1 MTTGTGDAEPP
12 SERRTLRVLIAE
24 DSEDD
29 LLLLLRTIRQGGFDV
44 VWERVASAD
53 GMVEALG
60 RGPFDLVIADHSMPG
75 FTGFEALEISRR
87 HDPDLP
93 FMLVSGTVGEHIAVD
108 AMRAGARDYLMKGHL
123 VRLVPA
129 IRRELAEAQNR
140 RERALLTEELRVAQ
154 KMEAVGRLAGGVAH
168 DFNNLLTAINGYAD
182 LLLADLPDSDR
193 AYSSVREIRAAGE
206 RATALTRQLLAF
218 GRRQVLE
225 PRVVDLAA
233 LVANIS
239 PMLGRIIGEDI
250 ALEQLSDGTTPTV
263 LADPG
268 QLEQVILNLAVNS
281 RDAMPN
287 GGRLSLE
294 TGSLTFDESVREHH
308 VHLQPGRYAILA
320 VSDTGS
326 GMDAATQSQIFEP
339 FFTTKAAGKGT
350 GLGLATVWGI
360 VRQSGGHVWVYS
372 ELGLGTTFKVYLPL
386 VDPAGAEV
394 APVAAEP
401 AGQIGGGETILL
413 VEDEPSVRAIVSQI
427 LRRQGYR
434 VLVAM
439 NADEAV
445 RLAADA
451 GERPRA
457 AEGADVGDA
466 GADGPGT
473 IHLHVTD
480 VIMPG
485 TGGPALAAA
494 LRRRHPDLRVLFVS
508 GYTDDAIVQH
518 GVLEPGVAFLQ
529 KPFTPERLGRKVRE
543 VLDAPPD
550 EPPEAPPEPPPGA
563 PPDPAS

>member
-1 MTTGTGDAEPP
+1 MTSDATDTEPP
-12 SERRTLRVLIAE
+12 SGRRTLRVLIAE

-29 LLLLLRTIRQGGFDV
+29 LLLLLRTIRQGGFDP
-44 VWERVASAD
+44 VWEHVQSAEA
-53 GMVEALG
+53 MQEALANG
-60 RGPFDLVIADHSMPG
+60 SFDLVIADHSMPG
-75 FTGFEALEISRR
+75 FTGFEALEIT
-87 HDPDLP
+87 HQTDPDLP

-123 VRLVPA
+123 TRLVPA

-140 RERALLTEELRVAQ
+140 RERARLTEELRQAQ

-182 LLLADLPDSDR
+182 LLLADLPESDR
-193 AYSSVREIRAAGE
+193 AYTSVREIRAAGE

-225 PRVVDLAA
+225 PRVVDLVA
-233 LVANIS
+233 LVANLV

-250 ALEQLSDGTTPTV
+250 ALEQLSDGTTPAV

-281 RDAMPN
+281 RDAMPD

-294 TGSLTFDESVREHH
+294 TGSVSFDESVREHH
-308 VHLQPGRYAILA
+308 VDLQPGRYALLA

-326 GMDAATQSQIFEP
+326 GMDAETQSHIFEP
-339 FFTTKAAGKGT
+339 FFTTKEAGKGT

-372 ELGLGTTFKVYLPL
+372 EVGVGTTFKVYLPL
-386 VDPAGAEV
+386 IDPAGTAV
-394 APVAAEP
+394 AQAAVEP
-401 AGQIGGGETILL
+401 APAVGGLETILL
-413 VEDEPSVRAIVSQI
+413 VEDEPSVRAIVFQI

-434 VLVAM
+434 VLVA
-439 NADEAV
+439 ADGAEAE
-445 RLAADA
+445 RIAA
-451 GERPRA
+451 
-457 AEGADVGDA
+457 GDLPA
-466 GADGPGT
+466 GADDGLDPSPAGPPR
-473 IHLHVTD
+473 IDLLVTD

-485 TGGPALAAA
+485 TGGPALAAI
-494 LRRRHPDLRVLFVS
+494 LRQRFPNLRVLYVS

-529 KPFTPERLGRKVRE
+529 KPFTPERLGRKIRE
-543 VLDAPPD
+543 VLDAASDGPTGR
-550 EPPEAPPEPPPGA
+550 PGT
-563 PPDPAS
+563 AS

>member
-1 MTTGTGDAEPP
+1 MTPGSTDTEPP
-12 SERRTLRVLIAE
+12 SERRTIRVLIAE

-29 LLLLLRTIRQGGFDV
+29 LLLLLRAIRQGGFEP
-44 VWERVASAD
+44 VWERVSSSA
-53 GMVEALG
+53 GMVDALE
-60 RGPFDLVIADHSMPG
+60 RGGFDLVIADHSMPG
-75 FTGFEALEISRR
+75 FTGFEALELTRQR
-87 HDPDLP
+87 DPDLP

-123 VRLVPA
+123 TRLVPA

-140 RERALLTEELRVAQ
+140 RERARLTEELRQAQ

-182 LLLADLPDSDR
+182 LLLSDLPDSDR
-193 AYSSVREIRAAGE
+193 AYTSVREIRAAGE

-225 PRVVDLAA
+225 PRVVELAA
-233 LVANIS
+233 LVANLV

-250 ALEQLSDGTTPTV
+250 TVEQLSDGTSPSV

-281 RDAMPN
+281 RDAMPD

-294 TGSLTFDESVREHH
+294 TGSVSFDESVRQHH
-308 VHLQPGRYAILA
+308 VELQPGRYALLA

-326 GMDAATQSQIFEP
+326 GMSAETQSHIFEP
-339 FFTTKAAGKGT
+339 FFTTKESGKGT

-372 ELGLGTTFKVYLPL
+372 EIGIGTTFKVYLPL
-386 VDPAGAEV
+386 VDPAGVELG
-394 APVAAEP
+394 PVAAERGGP
-401 AGQIGGGETILL
+401 IGGGETILL
-413 VEDEPSVRAIVSQI
+413 VEDDASVRAIVFQI

-434 VLVAM
+434 VIVATD
-439 NADEAV
+439 AAEAMRV
-445 RLAADA
+445 AAGDAPAADDDAEDDDGRPA
-451 GERPRA
+451 GGRA
-457 AEGADVGDA
+457 PAIDLLVS
-466 GADGPGT
+466 
-473 IHLHVTD
+473 D

-494 LRRRHPDLRVLFVS
+494 LREHVPNLRVLYVS

-529 KPFTPERLGRKVRE
+529 KPFTPERLGRKIRE
-543 VLDAPPD
+543 VLDAPP
-550 EPPEAPPEPPPGA
+550 EQPAGRPGT
-563 PPDPAS
+563 AS